1 MTHTLDSI
9 QKIARFRAV
18 IEYDGSNYYGFQRQR
33 NEFPTVQGELERAL
47 GQLARRPVAVTG
59 AGRTD
64 SGVHAL
70 GQVISF
76 TIEWRHGIGALK
88 RAINT
93 NLPGDI
99 VVKDVEEATAI
110 FHPRYDARRRA
121 YQYMVYNA
129 TDRSPLRRLYSWNI
143 QRPLDLDGMNEAAKL
158 LVGVHDFASFGLP
171 PQGKNT
177 VRELFEARWR
187 KSNEYLLFDVEANAF
202 LYRMVR
208 SLVGSLVNVGL
219 QKWCVADFEGAF
231 HACNRN
237 RSAAAAPPQGLYLA
251 SISYED

>member
-1 MTHTLDSI
+1 MTHSLGTL
-9 QKIARFRAV
+9 QKIARYRAL
-18 IEYDGSNYYGFQRQR
+18 IEYDGTNYYGYQRQR
-33 NEFPTVQGELERAL
+33 EEFRTVQGELERVL
-47 GQLARRPVAVTG
+47 GRLAREPVAVTG

-76 TIEWRHGIGALK
+76 TIEWRHGVDALK
-88 RAINT
+88 RALNT
-93 NLPGDI
+93 DLPGDI
-99 VVKDVEEATAI
+99 VAYHVEEATAM

-129 TDRSPLRRLYSWNI
+129 PIRSPLRRLHSWNI
-143 QRPLDLDGMNEAAKL
+143 RQPLDLNSMNEAAAF
-158 LVGVHDFASFGLP
+158 LVGEHDFATFGLP

-177 VRELFEARWR
+177 VRELFEAQWR
-187 KSNEYLLFDVEANAF
+187 RSNEYLSFSVVANAF

-219 QKWCVADFEGAF
+219 QKWSVADFLEAF
-231 HACNRN
+231 YACDRN

-251 SISYED
+251 SISYEE

>member
-1 MTHTLDSI
+1 MTHTLGPL
-9 QKIARFRAV
+9 QKIARYRAL
-18 IEYDGSNYYGFQRQR
+18 IEYDGTDYYGYQRQR
-33 NEFPTVQGELERAL
+33 EEFRTIQGELERVL
-47 GQLARRPVAVTG
+47 GRLARKPVAVTG

-76 TIEWRHGIGALK
+76 TIEWRHGVDALK
-88 RAINT
+88 RALNAD
-93 NLPGDI
+93 LPGDI
-99 VVKDVEEATAI
+99 VAYHVEEATAT

-121 YQYMVYNA
+121 YQYVVHNA
-129 TDRSPLRRLYSWNI
+129 PIRSPLRRLHSWNI
-143 QRPLDLDGMNEAAKL
+143 RQPLDLNGMNEAAAF
-158 LVGVHDFASFGLP
+158 LVGEHDFATFGLP

-187 KSNEYLLFDVEANAF
+187 QSNEFLLFSVVANAF

-219 QKWCVADFEGAF
+219 QKWRVADFAEAF
-231 HACNRN
+231 HACDRN

-251 SISYED
+251 SISYEE